1 MTKLSQSAA
10 KDRITIGKVG
20 AAHGIHGEMRIIP
33 LTDFIERF
41 ASMKSVMVDDELLH
55 IEQVR
60 YDKQYILMKF
70 REYSVR
76 EDAMCLT
83 NKLLTVARSEAAPL
97 AEGEFYAFDIIGLSV
112 TDTRGVCLGQI
123 DNILRTGSNDV
134 YVVHDKDNREHLIPA
149 LKAVVKNI
157 DLEAGT
163 MLVEMP
169 EEA

>member
-1 MTKLSQSAA
+1 MLSIS
-10 KDRITIGKVG
+10 
-20 AAHGIHGEMRIIP
+20 
-33 LTDFIERF
+33 
-41 ASMKSVMVDDELLH
+41 
-55 IEQVR
+55 
-60 YDKQYILMKF
+60 
-70 REYSVR
+70 
-76 EDAMCLT
+76 
-83 NKLLTVARSEAAPL
+83 
-97 AEGEFYAFDIIGLSV
+97 LSV